1 MCSKLFDM
9 GKLFLEPAKKEKDN
23 SQMEL
28 TVPEDPTELSFWV
41 AQNVPML
48 EEHRLQILE
57 LNSPIQRLRLE
68 LKAMQQVCVNN
79 KVSGIINVKTSYLRK
94 RKLFPMF

>member
-1 MCSKLFDM
+1 M
-9 GKLFLEPAKKEKDN
+9 GKLFVEPAKKEKDN

-28 TVPEDPTELSFWV
+28 IVPEDPTELSFWV

-48 EEHRLQILE
+48 EEHRLHILE

-68 LKAMQQVCVNN
+68 LKAMQQVCINN
-79 KVSGIINVKTSYLRK
+79 KISGIICVKTSY
-94 RKLFPMF
+94 